1 MARTNTRFIQAHNR
15 LLVLCDSVNIGDA
28 LQSENILA
36 SRLDVSRTIIR
47 GVLAKL
53 DEQDIIALDGRE
65 KIIKRRSQPSDQLK
79 KPPVLLTIEELE
91 GRFLDWVLR
100 MDVSPGTPLN
110 VTKLARDFSVTTHAL
125 QEFFSSLSRFG
136 IVVRGPRGG
145 WILHGFTKDYAIE
158 LSDFRLVLELNAVNQ
173 LVTLPDTHSVWAQL
187 DILEKDHLALLDRID
202 TDFHD
207 FSKLDERFH
216 TTINNVVT
224 NSFIME
230 FQKVISLVFHYHFQW
245 NKTNE
250 RLRNECAIKEHLVY
264 IDALRSGDA
273 NRAKIAARSHL
284 GTSKKTLLTSLRA
297 NNHLS

>member
-1 MARTNTRFIQAHNR
+1 MARPNTRFIQAHNR
-15 LLVLCDSVNIGDA
+15 LLVLCDSMKIGHA

-53 DEQDIIALDGRE
+53 DEQDIITLNGRD
-65 KIIKRRSQPSDQLK
+65 KTIKRRSQPSDQLK
-79 KPPVLLTIEELE
+79 KPPALLTIEQLE

-110 VTKLARDFSVTTHAL
+110 VTQLAKDFSVATHTL

-145 WILHGFTKDYAIE
+145 WILHGFTKSYAIE
-158 LSDFRLVLELNAVNQ
+158 LSDFRLVLELNAVNK

-187 DILEKDHLALLDRID
+187 NTLENDHLALLDRID

-207 FSKLDERFH
+207 FSKLDKRFH
-216 TTINNVVT
+216 TTINNIVT
-224 NSFIME
+224 NRFITE
-230 FQKVISLVFHYHFQW
+230 FQKVISLIFHYHFQW
-245 NKTNE
+245 NKTDE
-250 RLRNECAIKEHLVY
+250 RVRNECAIKEHLVY
-264 IDALRSGDA
+264 IDALRSRNT
-273 NRAKIAARSHL
+273 NRAKISARSHL
-284 GTSKKTLLTSLRA
+284 ATSKKTLLNSLRA
-297 NNHLS
+297 NNHVN